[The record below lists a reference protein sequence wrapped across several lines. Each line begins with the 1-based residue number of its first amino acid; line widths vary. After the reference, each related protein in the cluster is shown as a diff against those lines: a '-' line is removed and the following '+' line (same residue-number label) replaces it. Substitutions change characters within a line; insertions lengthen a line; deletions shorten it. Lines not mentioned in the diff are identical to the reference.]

1 MISHIFQ
8 RGAEPRSFTFDQPP
22 ARPATHRHLKAWFRQ
37 AAEMPERLTDEVRV
51 LRVLIEEFGGEA
63 YGTALDRFL
72 AQRAAVTGDAL
83 SGSTRTI
90 LSGLALQGALFLES
104 IADAEIVAR
113 ILPQGA
119 ALAYDPALRR

>member
-37 AAEMPERLTDEVRV
+37 AAETPERLTDEVRV

-83 SGSTRTI
+83 SGSTRR
-90 LSGLALQGALFLES
+90 LLADLAMMGALSLES

>member
-83 SGSTRTI
+83 SGSTRR
-90 LSGLALQGALFLES
+90 LLADLAMMGALSLES